1 MALRRRRTASSISSR
16 YGSHALALGD
26 LPGGGGGAG
35 PLGEP
40 GAAARRGGCSVAE
53 SVDTSPPL
61 AGFDPAESV
70 DTSLAGFGAW
80 PHRRRAIAMPASFRY
95 ALAVS
100 RRTPMLVSMRRS
112 GHPSRPNA
120 MTCCRFCS
128 LKTFAIPAA
137 RHASSAYVNV
147 LAHRFPLA
155 GFQVSTFGR
164 FWVSTEEYCGR
175 LARGR
180 PRERPV
186 LKCVAASRT
195 VPPSI
200 ERCYTTRLWRTGVP
214 LRVTQFHRLPLGIFA
229 IVFCNSGAGR
239 SPRSRN
245 AITQPWYC
253 SE

>member
-164 FWVSTEEYCGR
+164 FWVSTEVENYLLVPDI
-175 LARGR
+175 LARAVAR
-180 PRERPV
+180 AVAER
-186 LKCVAASRT
+186 R
-195 VPPSI
+195 
-200 ERCYTTRLWRTGVP
+200 RR
-214 LRVTQFHRLPLGIFA
+214 
-229 IVFCNSGAGR
+229 
-239 SPRSRN
+239 
-245 AITQPWYC
+245 
-253 SE
+253 